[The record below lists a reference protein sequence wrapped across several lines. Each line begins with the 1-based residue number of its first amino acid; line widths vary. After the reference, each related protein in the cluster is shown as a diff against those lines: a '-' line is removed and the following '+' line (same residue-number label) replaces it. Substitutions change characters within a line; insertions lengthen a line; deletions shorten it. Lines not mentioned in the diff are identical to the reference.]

1 MKQILGIA
9 LAALIVISVAPYA
22 RSLGSSSPPPGVSA
36 NDWIPFGN
44 AAGFVIASGNS
55 VPTATNP
62 VAGTVK
68 GYFMVRR
75 KDSWLRV
82 DSAPDYGVQK
92 TTMQR

>member
-1 MKQILGIA
+1 MKQILGMV

-36 NDWIPFGN
+36 NDWIPFGD
-44 AAGFVIASGNS
+44 AAGFVIAHDKS
-55 VPTATNP
+55 VPTAINP
-62 VAGTVK
+62 PAGTVK